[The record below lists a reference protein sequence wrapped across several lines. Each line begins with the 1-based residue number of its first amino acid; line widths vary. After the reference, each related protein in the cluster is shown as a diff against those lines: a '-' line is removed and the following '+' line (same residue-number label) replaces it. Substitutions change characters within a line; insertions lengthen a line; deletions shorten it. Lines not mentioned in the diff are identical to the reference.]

1 MRIAIRP
8 IGPGP
13 MTATV
18 PPGRTPDNSRPCSTT
33 PAVSTSAPSRK
44 LIAGGIRFTLLTDS
58 TAYCA

>member
-1 MRIAIRP
+1 MRMAISP

-13 MTATV
+13 ITATV
-18 PPGRTPDNSRPCSTT
+18 PPGRTPDNSNPCSTT

-44 LIAGGIRFTLLTDS
+44 LIVAGIRFTLFTDS